1 MPVRRRKDRRR
12 DGVPVE
18 ALRRVWVLWQRTDLT
33 AVEEDECERLEAECI
48 AAGYD
53 PLLAWCSS

>member
-1 MPVRRRKDRRR
+1 MPVRKRTDRRR

-18 ALRRVWVLWQRTDLT
+18 ALRRVWELWRQPKLT
-33 AVEEDECERLEAECI
+33 LREQAEMERLTDECE

-53 PLLAWCSS
+53 PLLAWC